1 MRLLF
6 GLTLAYAGF
15 LTSQP
20 LVLAATPMP
29 MASQN
34 MNTVSQQVNFNPPK
48 PPADPPPGG
57 RVLGGAKRG
66 SCPQVQQDLTALV
79 PFTQES
85 PSVTNVWSLTTS
97 AHPTFW
103 FYVPYSQNVNLPAMF
118 VLQDQQSKDLYKQ
131 PIALPTH
138 PGIMSISLPSN
149 TPGLA
154 VNQQY
159 RWFLT
164 VSCDKQEQ
172 SPPIYVEGVVKRVNL
187 SREITQKL
195 QTATPLQQFAIYARN
210 GIWHEAITTLAQLR
224 KENPQDQALKTQ
236 WQDLLAN
243 IRLGDV
249 ATEPILSDKH

>member
-6 GLTLAYAGF
+6 GLTLSYLGF
-15 LTSQP
+15 LTSQT
-20 LVLAATPMP
+20 LVLATPIP
-29 MASQN
+29 MASHN
-34 MNTVSQQVNFNPPK
+34 LKTLSQQVNFNPPK

-66 SCPQVQQDLTALV
+66 SCPQVKQDLTALV
-79 PFTQES
+79 PFTQEP

-103 FYVPYSQNVNLPAMF
+103 FYVPYSQTANLPAMF

-131 PIALPTH
+131 PIALPNH
-138 PGIMSISLPSN
+138 PGIISVSLPAN

-164 VSCDKQEQ
+164 FACETQED
-172 SPPIYVEGVVKRVNL
+172 SPPIYVEGVIQRVKL
-187 SREITQKL
+187 SREITQEL
-195 QTATPLQQFAIYARN
+195 QTATPLQQFAIYAQN
-210 GIWHEAITTLAQLR
+210 GIWHEAITTLAKLR
-224 KENPQDQALKTQ
+224 QEHPQDPALKTQ
-236 WQDLLAN
+236 WQNLLAS
-243 IRLGDV
+243 IRLGNV